1 MRLGYVGRAK
11 TTLNKVGRSPV
22 PACFLTRVKACS
34 ADHEDRGLV
43 IGLSPDPH
51 RPAHLLLMASED
63 VELTLLN
70 LEGLA
75 ADSMGQ
81 VLWRR
86 FNRSSL
92 QIQRDSS
99 DRLVIPRDLREAAG
113 LGLGELIW
121 LGDRNKIRLF
131 SPENWALYIEIE
143 EADLDFSEGGSLA
156 TERGRTGG
164 LI

>member
-1 MRLGYVGRAK
+1 MK
-11 TTLNKVGRSPV
+11 D
-22 PACFLTRVKACS
+22 CS
-34 ADHEDRGLV
+34 SGAEDRSLV
-43 IGLSPDPH
+43 VGLSPDPQ
-51 RPAHLLLMASED
+51 RPAHLLLLAPED

-75 ADSMGQ
+75 PEALGQ

-86 FNRSSL
+86 FNRSSV
-92 QIQRDSS
+92 QIQRDGS
-99 DRLVIPRDLREAAG
+99 DRLVIPKDLREAAG
-113 LGLGELIW
+113 LATGELIW

-131 SPENWALYIEIE
+131 SPENWALYVEIE

>member
-1 MRLGYVGRAK
+1 MS
-11 TTLNKVGRSPV
+11 T
-22 PACFLTRVKACS
+22 
-34 ADHEDRGLV
+34 H
-43 IGLSPDPH
+43 
-51 RPAHLLLMASED
+51 ASEPG
-63 VELTLLN
+63 
-70 LEGLA
+70 GLA

-92 QIQRDSS
+92 QIQRDGSTTSS
-99 DRLVIPRDLREAAG
+99 SQGLREAAG
-113 LGLGELIW
+113 LGLGPHLA
-121 LGDRNKIRLF
+121 GDRNKIRLF
-131 SPENWALYIEIE
+131 SPENWALYVEIE

>member
-1 MRLGYVGRAK
+1 
-11 TTLNKVGRSPV
+11 
-22 PACFLTRVKACS
+22 
-34 ADHEDRGLV
+34 
-43 IGLSPDPH
+43 
-51 RPAHLLLMASED
+51 MASED

-131 SPENWALYIEIE
+131 SPENWALYVEIE

>member
-1 MRLGYVGRAK
+1 MRLGYVGRTK

-22 PACFLTRVKACS
+22 PACFLSRVKDCS
-34 ADHEDRGLV
+34 SGAEDRSLV
-43 IGLSPDPH
+43 VGLSPDPQ
-51 RPAHLLLMASED
+51 RPAHLLLLAPED

-75 ADSMGQ
+75 PEALGQ

-86 FNRSSL
+86 FNRSSV
-92 QIQRDSS
+92 QIQRDGS
-99 DRLVIPRDLREAAG
+99 DRLVIPKDLREAAG
-113 LGLGELIW
+113 LATGELIW

-131 SPENWALYIEIE
+131 SPENWALYVEIE

>member
-22 PACFLTRVKACS
+22 PACFLARVKDCS
-34 ADHEDRGLV
+34 NGVDDRNLV
-43 IGLSPDPH
+43 IGLNPDPQ
-51 RPAHLLLMASED
+51 RPAHLLLMAPDD
-63 VELTLLN
+63 VELTLLS
-70 LEGLA
+70 LEGLVPEA
-75 ADSMGQ
+75 VGQ
-81 VLWRR
+81 ILWRR

-92 QIQRDSS
+92 QIQRDGS

-113 LGLGELIW
+113 LGIGDLIW

-131 SPENWALYIEIE
+131 SPENWALYVEIE